1 MKFGFRKPSLNKR
14 IAASTS
20 VKRIIRHNLGLKA
33 PRGWAWITNPKR
45 AAYNRV
51 YNRTSRGCMVT
62 LIWLMGIPLLL
73 LAIALFFSACSGS
86 NDGGNTVYVKPS
98 IDYKGKFR
106 KGHIRRAVN
115 TRKDAFKSQNRSR
128 YYYQTRGNYRRN
140 IHLI

>member
-14 IAASTS
+14 IAARIS

-33 PRGWAWITNPKR
+33 PRGWGWITNPKR

-73 LAIALFFSACSGS
+73 LAIVLFFSACSGS
-86 NDGGNTVYVKPS
+86 NDSGNTVYVKPS

-106 KGHIRRAVN
+106 KGHVRRAVS
-115 TRKDAFKSQNRSR
+115 TRKDAVKSQNRSR
-128 YYYQTRGNYRRN
+128 YYYQTRGKYRRKSKKD
-140 IHLI
+140 